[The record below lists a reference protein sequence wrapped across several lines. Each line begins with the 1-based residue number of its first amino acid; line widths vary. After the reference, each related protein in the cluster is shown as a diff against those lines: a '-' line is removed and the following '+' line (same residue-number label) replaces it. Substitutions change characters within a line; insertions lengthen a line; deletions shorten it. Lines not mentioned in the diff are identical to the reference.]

1 MALER
6 AHAIEI
12 ESFEKIF
19 LTYSSALMASEEA
32 REEITADAYWAAER
46 FIGAPEAVDEDMV
59 YYMTDIENEII
70 CTEVHDEGT
79 NDRMIEAMEAFWSVH
94 NPMTGWDRV
103 PLGAT
108 MLYMQGLIDDPKNDR
123 DRLVKLYKKLK
134 ILDDHIQVLLDVLL
148 SFEEGKA
155 CRAVYGKYFGM
166 VKSMQKQIDDRIDAL
181 RNAEKQASEQCGETP
196 ADVCISLQFLS
207 PTVKAEMYRLTKQAV
222 RQDPSD
228 LEGWEKLLL
237 LEDALGGVTPEA
249 QQGAERAWQGA
260 SDEQKAARRRQRE
273 YDRSYLEGEMDEIR
287 AKEGELAQM
296 VHFPNRPRVILG
308 LLICAALFLAAI
320 FQPDVLAPI
329 WEDANNGDGYLAI
342 AAAFGTAFVAG
353 VIAGGVGCGIGTAAV
368 AFLGC
373 LVGVEA
379 ESLLDN
385 AATPFFC
392 CAMLPCI
399 IRLIRRMRV
408 KFDVGYEA
416 QEKVLKDMAR
426 QAKENIESTL
436 QFPGKMRACTA
447 PGTAIH
453 ADYEICCRE
462 LGELLDEIET
472 CL

>member
-1 MALER
+1 MGLER

-12 ESFEKIF
+12 ESFEKVF
-19 LTYSSALMASEEA
+19 LTYSSALMASEEVRA
-32 REEITADAYWAAER
+32 EITGDAYWAAER

-59 YYMTDIENEII
+59 YYMIDIENRII
-70 CTEVHDEGT
+70 CTEAHEEGT

-134 ILDDHIQVLLDVLL
+134 ILDAHIQVLLDVLL
-148 SFEEGKA
+148 SSEEGKA

-181 RNAEKQASEQCGETP
+181 RNAKEQASEQCGKTP
-196 ADVCISLQFLS
+196 ADLCISLQSLS
-207 PTVKAEMYRLTKQAV
+207 PAVKAEMYRLTKQAV

-228 LEGWEKLLL
+228 LEGWERLLL
-237 LEDALGGVTPEA
+237 LEDALSGVTPEA

-273 YDRSYLEGEMDEIR
+273 YDRLCREGEMDEIR
-287 AKEGELAQM
+287 AKKGELAQM

-320 FQPDVLAPI
+320 FQPDVLAPV
-329 WEDANNGDGYLAI
+329 WEDANNGEGYLTMAV
-342 AAAFGTAFVAG
+342 AFGTAFVAG

-373 LVGVEA
+373 LFGVES
-379 ESLLDN
+379 ESLFDN
-385 AATPFFC
+385 AATAFFC

-399 IRLIRRMRV
+399 IRLILRMRV

-426 QAKENIESTL
+426 QAKEHIEIFL
-436 QFPGKMRACTA
+436 AFPRKMRACTA

-453 ADYEICCRE
+453 ADYDSWCRE
-462 LGELLDEIET
+462 LQALLDEIEIS
-472 CL
+472 L

>member
-1 MALER
+1 MGLER
-6 AHAIEI
+6 AGAIEI
-12 ESFEKIF
+12 ESFEKVF
-19 LTYSSALMASEEA
+19 LTYGSALMASEEV
-32 REEITADAYWAAER
+32 REEITGDAYWAAER

-59 YYMTDIENEII
+59 YYMIDIENQII

-79 NDRMIEAMEAFWSVH
+79 NDRMIEAMESFWSVH

-108 MLYMQGLIDDPKNDR
+108 LIYMQGLIDDPKNDR
-123 DRLVKLYKKLK
+123 DRLVKLRKKLK
-134 ILDDHIQVLLDVLL
+134 ILDAHIQVLLDVLL
-148 SFEEGKA
+148 SSEEGKA
-155 CRAVYGKYFGM
+155 CRAVYGRYSGM
-166 VKSMQKQIDDRIDAL
+166 VESMDKQIDDRIDAL
-181 RNAEKQASEQCGETP
+181 WSAEKQASEQCGKTP
-196 ADVCISLQFLS
+196 DDLCISLQSLS
-207 PTVKAEMYRLTKQAV
+207 PAVKAEMYRLTKQAV

-228 LEGWEKLLL
+228 LEGWERLLL

-260 SDEQKAARRRQRE
+260 SDEQKAARRRERE

-320 FQPDVLAPI
+320 FQPDVLAPV
-329 WEDANNGDGYLAI
+329 WEDANSGEGYLTMAV
-342 AAAFGTAFVAG
+342 AFGTAFVAG

-373 LVGVEA
+373 LFGVES
-379 ESLLDN
+379 ESLFDN
-385 AATPFFC
+385 AATAFFC

-399 IRLIRRMRV
+399 IRLILRMRV

-426 QAKENIESTL
+426 QAKENIESIL
-436 QFPGKMRACTA
+436 VFPKKMRTCTA

-453 ADYEICCRE
+453 ADYDIFCRE
-462 LGELLDEIET
+462 LQALLDEIEIS
-472 CL
+472 L